1 MSLDVFNGW
10 NLPTKYFL
18 NLNLGG
24 WGKLLKVGEI
34 YSSTN
39 LGNASDFHFCFFY
52 IWLKR
57 EIIFRT
63 ISVAMTNTYQLRN
76 ISQSP

>member
-52 IWLKR
+52 I
-57 EIIFRT
+57 
-63 ISVAMTNTYQLRN
+63 
-76 ISQSP
+76 